1 MGIVD
6 LMHIEKYIFVESIF
20 QSTLF
25 IRGVWTYFEPSN
37 ASYLHFLIKR
47 KLYSLFILSNIKGRL
62 KQVFRRPSAI
72 LLLSRN

>member
-6 LMHIEKYIFVESIF
+6 LTCIEKYILVESTF
-20 QSTLF
+20 QRGLL
-25 IRGVWTYFEPSN
+25 IRGVWTNFESSN
-37 ASYLHFLIKR
+37 SPHIYI
-47 KLYSLFILSNIKGRL
+47 FILKRTFVLSDIKGRL